1 MQFIATSKFV
11 KIEKCGVIF
20 GSGNERERES
30 LNALGDA
37 SYLYLCQNHE
47 GSLVFA
53 SKNPLWKKIHKNGI
67 FHVAC
72 VLLLFMLAFLRF
84 DELENEWKLGSR
96 DRILKLA
103 TKIQKS
109 KMCMKGM

>member
-1 MQFIATSKFV
+1 MDLETR
-11 KIEKCGVIF
+11 EK
-20 GSGNERERES
+20 ES

-37 SYLYLCQNHE
+37 SNLYCVQNHE
-47 GSLVFA
+47 GSLVFDA
-53 SKNPLWKKIHKNGI
+53 KIRYLQKSHKNGI

-103 TKIQKS
+103 KKIQKS